1 MLLQRDLSFFAIP
14 PGVLRLTR
22 VEPNPD
28 APADCARYLLVG
40 DATTGPITTL
50 WPDEG
55 APLPAARPDTDA
67 SFRLKIVHFN
77 DLHGQIT
84 HFSQRGAQPIF
95 ARMAG
100 YIGDLRARYAN
111 HPRRGV
117 LAFSAGDDSVGSVFD
132 ALIGDSP
139 SSFQLHAAYRL
150 YSAAGIDACALGN
163 HDLDLGPRLLA
174 QALLADAR
182 FPLLSANLAGCSW
195 LSGLYFPAALYVV
208 KGVRVAVIGLT
219 TPGQIAPHP
228 DSTLHLVDPI
238 RVVQNLLPALAEIS
252 DVRIVLSHLGYS
264 LRASS
269 ATVLMAG
276 DVELAEALPP
286 GSIHAIIGGHTHHA
300 LNEQGLSPHNIVNGI
315 PIVQA
320 GKLGEFVGEVDI
332 TVGRRCAAVTS
343 VQLIPTRELPVDA
356 AFEAAHVQPLVRAA
370 QPIFEQVLGE
380 VADDPDMSVDVV
392 RNEFA
397 ADESALANF
406 VADALVERCRLA
418 GYPVDFA
425 AIDAT
430 CISAGLPPGRLT
442 YGDWFNV
449 MPYADTVRI
458 CTITGAELQHLLCDN
473 AQRADR
479 PEEAHT
485 ERGFLHFSRAV
496 RYRIRLGNTRTTA
509 TVTAATVDGR
519 PLAEQ
524 QARIFKAAC
533 TSFMHTPAGAWEQQA
548 CDRLQMTLFDA
559 HKLPKEDTR
568 LFVRNETLAYI
579 RDHGGV
585 TPESG
590 ARRDG
595 RLVVEE

>member
-1 MLLQRDLSFFAIP
+1 MLLQRDPSFFAIP

-22 VEPNPD
+22 VDPNPD
-28 APADCARYLLVG
+28 ASGDCARYLLVG
-40 DATTGPITTL
+40 DATAGPITAL

-55 APLPAARPDTDA
+55 APLPVPRADSDA

-84 HFSQRGAQPIF
+84 YFNQRGAQPVF

-100 YIGDLRARYAN
+100 YIDDLRTRYAN
-111 HPRRGV
+111 HPRRAV

-132 ALIGDSP
+132 ALVGDSP
-139 SSFQLHAAYRL
+139 SNFQMHAAYRL

-208 KGVRVAVIGLT
+208 KGLRVAVIGLT

-238 RVVQNLLPALAEIS
+238 AVVHNLLPILREIS

-300 LNEQGLSPHNIVNGI
+300 LNEQGLSLHNIVNGI
-315 PIVQA
+315 PIAQA
-320 GKLGEFVGEVDI
+320 GKLGEFIGEVDI
-332 TVGRRCAAVTS
+332 TVGRHCASVTS
-343 VQLIPTRELPVDA
+343 VQLIPVQNLPADD
-356 AFEAAHVQPLVRAA
+356 AFEAAHVQPLVQAI
-370 QPIFEQVLGE
+370 QPIFEEDLGE
-380 VADDPDMSVDVV
+380 VADDPDLSLDAVH
-392 RNEFA
+392 NEFA
-397 ADESALANF
+397 AGESSLANF

-418 GYPVDFA
+418 GYAVDFA

-430 CISAGLPPGRLT
+430 CIAAGVAAGRLT
-442 YGDWFNV
+442 YGDWFRV

-458 CTITGAELQHLLCDN
+458 CTITGADLALLLCDN
-473 AQRADR
+473 AHRVDR
-479 PEEAHT
+479 LEEAHT

-496 RYRIRLGNTRTTA
+496 RYCIHLGNARAQA
-509 TVTAATVDGR
+509 TVSAATVDGR
-519 PLAEQ
+519 PLADQ
-524 QARIFKAAC
+524 LARVFHVAC
-533 TSFMHTPAGAWEQQA
+533 TSFMHTPAGAWERQA
-548 CDRLQMTLFDA
+548 CNHPHMTLFDA

-568 LFVRNETLAYI
+568 LFVRNELVAFI
-579 RDHGGV
+579 REHGGV
-585 TPESG
+585 TAAGG
-590 ARRDG
+590 AQRDG
-595 RLVVEE
+595 RVVVE